1 MHVYLRIVCVFVI
14 IVNVCV
20 FLIPTFAKRQ
30 KGRVDIFIR
39 HPFRRVLVFASKFK
53 RASARST
60 CHPSISSVGCKLNFR
75 CTISCQQLSGWFYEI
90 RTFLAFIFVCNL
102 CILFGINFRI
112 ALVLWLRSF
121 CVLFC
126 PKLFDIC
133 KYVCC
138 VIYLYLLSPWFSRI
152 IIFSSTISMINL

>member
-1 MHVYLRIVCVFVI
+1 M
-14 IVNVCV
+14 
-20 FLIPTFAKRQ
+20 IPTFAKRQ

-75 CTISCQQLSGWFYEI
+75 CTISCRQLSGWFYEI

-102 CILFGINFRI
+102 CILLGINFRI

-138 VIYLYLLSPWFSRI
+138 VTYLHLLSPWFSRI